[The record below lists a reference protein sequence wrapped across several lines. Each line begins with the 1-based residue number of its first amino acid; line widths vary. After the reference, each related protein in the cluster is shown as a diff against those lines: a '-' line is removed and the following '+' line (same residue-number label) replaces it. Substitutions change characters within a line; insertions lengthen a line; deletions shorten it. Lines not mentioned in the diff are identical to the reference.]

1 MIDADVEFVSVVVD
15 SGRVLD
21 FDDAGD
27 VVFAELVEELLVLE
41 FALEVLVVV
50 FSVVELDGRRVE
62 LDVRPVE
69 VVERAV
75 LLKVVRGEEL
85 VVGRMDELKVV
96 RVLVLD
102 DLRVEEL
109 RIEEV
114 VVVLL
119 AAKSGNLNM
128 RGSGAYTGSIA
139 AERTST
145 GRSNRSKP

>member
-62 LDVRPVE
+62 LDV
-69 VVERAV
+69 
-75 LLKVVRGEEL
+75 
-85 VVGRMDELKVV
+85 
-96 RVLVLD
+96 
-102 DLRVEEL
+102 
-109 RIEEV
+109 
-114 VVVLL
+114 
-119 AAKSGNLNM
+119 
-128 RGSGAYTGSIA
+128 
-139 AERTST
+139 
-145 GRSNRSKP
+145 

>member
-1 MIDADVEFVSVVVD
+1 M
-15 SGRVLD
+15 
-21 FDDAGD
+21 
-27 VVFAELVEELLVLE
+27 
-41 FALEVLVVV
+41 
-50 FSVVELDGRRVE
+50 
-62 LDVRPVE
+62 E

-75 LLKVVRGEEL
+75 LLEVVRGEEL